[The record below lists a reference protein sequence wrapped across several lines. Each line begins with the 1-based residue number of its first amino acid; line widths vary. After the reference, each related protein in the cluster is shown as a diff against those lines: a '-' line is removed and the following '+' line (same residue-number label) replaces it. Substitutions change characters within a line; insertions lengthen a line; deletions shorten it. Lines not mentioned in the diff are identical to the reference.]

1 MGYFDFAKHVKKWYE
16 IYKKITS
23 GLARRWT
30 NGLEKIEKL
39 QQGITNNFHDKMSV
53 AVWWDT

>member
-16 IYKKITS
+16 IYKMITS

-30 NGLEKIEKL
+30 NGFEEIKK
-39 QQGITNNFHDKMSV
+39 V
-53 AVWWDT
+53 